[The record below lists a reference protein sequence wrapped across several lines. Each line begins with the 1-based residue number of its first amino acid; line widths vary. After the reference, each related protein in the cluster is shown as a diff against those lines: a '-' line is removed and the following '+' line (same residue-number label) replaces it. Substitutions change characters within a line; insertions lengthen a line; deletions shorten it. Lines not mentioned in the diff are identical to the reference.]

1 VTRAHLDLPERPRF
15 ATLKTFPRALRL
27 YPPGNE
33 AVRAWGNIEGEKEGG
48 GNEED
53 RNQVE
58 EQVRRTMDRYCLHA
72 FLGNGPTKCLWP

>member
-1 VTRAHLDLPERPRF
+1 MTRGLLDLPESPHF

-33 AVRAWGNIEGEKEGG
+33 AIRAWGNFEGEKEGG

-53 RNQVE
+53 SIQVHG
-58 EQVRRTMDRYCLHA
+58 TMDRYCLHA

>member
-1 VTRAHLDLPERPRF
+1 MTRAHLDLPERPRF

>member
-1 VTRAHLDLPERPRF
+1 MTRAYLDLPERPRF

-33 AVRAWGNIEGEKEGG
+33 AMRAWGNFEGEKEGG
-48 GNEED
+48 GSEEAK
-53 RNQVE
+53 
-58 EQVRRTMDRYCLHA
+58 EQVRSTMDRYCLHA